1 MTPLDISASAIRAG
15 MAAGLTPR
23 YLLPD
28 AVLDY
33 IASHHLYLREESSR

>member
-1 MTPLDISASAIRAG
+1 MTPLDISASAIRARV
-15 MAAGLTPR
+15 AAGRTPR

-33 IASHHLYLREESSR
+33 IASHQLYL

>member
-1 MTPLDISASAIRAG
+1 MTPLDISASAIRAAT
-15 MAAGLTPR
+15 AAGRTPR

-33 IASHHLYLREESSR
+33 IASHHLYSTEESSR

>member
-1 MTPLDISASAIRAG
+1 MTPLDISASAIRAAT
-15 MAAGLTPR
+15 AAGRTPR

-33 IASHHLYLREESSR
+33 IASQQLYAKETGPR